1 MVSQSASHPR
11 IDAKI
16 ARHAATQ
23 HGLITTAQLVA
34 TGLSRAAVA
43 KRVKA
48 GRLHPVHRGVY
59 AVGHPPANRGARW
72 MAAVLACGPGGV
84 LSHRSAAALWEL
96 LRPME
101 GPIDVS
107 VPSQNGRRRRP
118 GIRVHRCASLQRG
131 GVTRRRLIP
140 VTTPW
145 RTIED
150 LHGVVSPKLHRRA
163 VRQAEMQRFAL
174 KPSSRGDRTR
184 SDLERD
190 FLALCRRHG
199 LPEPE
204 VNVKVGRYTVDFL
217 WRTQRLVVETG
228 TWRYHGGEVNFED
241 DHRRDLV
248 LRQRG
253 YTVNR
258 FTGHQVSTEPELV
271 AADVAAALAR
281 GG

>member
-1 MVSQSASHPR
+1 VVGQSASPPR

-16 ARHAATQ
+16 ARRAATQ

-34 TGLSRAAVA
+34 AGLSKAAVA

-48 GRLHPVHRGVY
+48 GRLHRVHRGVY
-59 AVGHPPANRGARW
+59 SVGHPPTAREAFW
-72 MAAVLACGPGGV
+72 MAAVLACGPDAV

-101 GPIDVS
+101 GPIEVS
-107 VPSQNGRRRRP
+107 IPSQSGRRRRS
-118 GIRVHRCASLQRG
+118 GIRIHRCASLQRG
-131 GVTRRRLIP
+131 GVTRRNLIP

-150 LHGVVSPKLHRRA
+150 LRGAVSPRLHRRA

-174 KPSSRGDRTR
+174 EPSSRGDRTR

-190 FLALCRRHG
+190 FLELCRRHG

-217 WRTQRLVVETG
+217 WRPQRLVVETDS
-228 TWRYHGGEVNFED
+228 WRYHGGEVNFED
-241 DHRRDLV
+241 DHKRDLA
-248 LRQRG
+248 LRRRG
-253 YTVNR
+253 YTVSR
-258 FTGHQVSTEPELV
+258 FTGRQVRQEPELI
-271 AADVAAALAR
+271 AGDLAVVLDL
-281 GG
+281 GS